1 MSKETDIEQGLAI
14 ELVSHP
20 AFKHFQNKV
29 VRGHKSSTNVIA
41 MTDNQLSRVY
51 AFESGF
57 NEFFRYLEAVA
68 SDSYNPDDFSAD
80 MPFDHYGESK
90 PSK

>member
-1 MSKETDIEQGLAI
+1 MSKENEIEQGLAI
-14 ELVSHP
+14 ELVNHP
-20 AFKHFQNKV
+20 AFKHFQSKV
-29 VRGHKSSTNVIA
+29 IRGHKSSVNVIS

-51 AFESGF
+51 SFESGV
-57 NEFFRYLEAVA
+57 NEFFRYVEAVA

-80 MPFDHYGESK
+80 MPFDHYGENT

>member
-1 MSKETDIEQGLAI
+1 MSNENETEQGLAS
-14 ELVSHP
+14 ELVNHP
-20 AFKHFQNKV
+20 AYRHFRNKV
-29 VRGHKSSTNVIA
+29 IGVHKSSANVIT

-51 AFESGF
+51 AFESGV

-68 SDSYNPDDFSAD
+68 LGGYNPDDFSAD